1 MNIKHNFNNLDL
13 EDKRIISLIISILL
27 SSILGFLS
35 GYIGYYDSW
44 GKRNY
49 FGHDCKYCYVQYF
62 PNYTILISSLVLF
75 YCITYLV
82 LKKIEFQSI
91 NFNKEEALTKQQLKT
106 TKNIYNDI
114 IKNFRKIANEN
125 NIAPSHK
132 TGDFKIISIY
142 KMVESEIKKQFDSE
156 YQKLSQEE
164 VNRIVLILIN
174 IYELEGDKALNE
186 KIKTLKTVMTKD
198 LKDFENHI
206 PY

>member
-1 MNIKHNFNNLDL
+1 MSAGRIEANKVIFQKLFSQDFWFVIPEYQRSYVWQTDNIIELVEDL
-13 EDKRIISLIISILL
+13 YYAFENKDDSDYF
-27 SSILGFLS
+27 LGS
-35 GYIGYYDSW
+35 
-44 GKRNY
+44 
-49 FGHDCKYCYVQYF
+49 
-62 PNYTILISSLVLF
+62 
-75 YCITYLV
+75 LV